1 MPAKNPRVVRAHQE
15 FEFTPE
21 QLKELKKCAK
31 DPEYFIVKYVRIQ
44 HPLLG
49 SVPFELYDFQR
60 EMIQNFQ
67 QHKYNILLASRQVG
81 KTTTV
86 GAYLLW
92 FTIFNDDK
100 TVLIVSNKN
109 SNAMEI
115 IERIRYAYESLPN
128 WLKPGVMEDGWNKHS
143 ISFDNDSRI
152 LSEATTEQ
160 SGRGLSISLLFC
172 DEFAHVKNNIQD
184 EFWTSIQPTLSTG
197 GNCIIA
203 STPNGDTNLFA
214 QLWRE
219 AESRKNEFHPRWVKW
234 DEPPGRDETFKRKQ
248 IANLGS
254 MEKWQQE
261 FECIFLSSDAT
272 LIASRFLLS
281 LNDQVSLPEP
291 NEKGFRFWSQIG
303 KGKTYLIAIDPAT
316 GTGKDFTAMEVVEFP
331 SLKQVAEWRF
341 NTMDHATMY
350 LALKWILRRIE
361 IVGGQAYFSVENNG
375 VGQALIALYQFDEEP
390 PNIGEFLCEE
400 GKDKLGFST
409 QGKSKMKACANF
421 KALLEK
427 SKYTIYS
434 KDLLTELK
442 YFVRREG
449 TWKAQIGATD
459 DCVSAYLVLTR
470 MLEEVAAYEQEAF
483 DAMYVVDED
492 GYLDDEEYDD
502 KDEGMPISVG
512 NAAFVGNGAQGNWT
526 NREDPNSFDPFAQ
539 FPQNIKRI
547 GR

>member
-21 QLKELKKCAK
+21 QLKELKRCAR
-31 DPEYFIVKYVRIQ
+31 DPEYFIVKYVKIQ
-44 HPLLG
+44 HPILG
-49 SVPFELYDFQR
+49 SIPFEMYGYQR
-60 EMIQNFQ
+60 DMIQNFQ
-67 QHKYNILLASRQVG
+67 QHKYNILLSARQTG

-86 GAYLLW
+86 GAYILW
-92 FTIFNDDK
+92 FTIFNSDK
-100 TVLIVSNKN
+100 LVLIVSNKN

-115 IERIRYAYESLPN
+115 VERIRYAYEELPN
-128 WLKPGVMEDGWNKHS
+128 WLKPGVTEDGWNKHN
-143 ISFDNDSRI
+143 IGFDNNSRI
-152 LSEATTEQ
+152 LSEATTIQ
-160 SGRGLSISLLFC
+160 SGRGLAISLLFC

-234 DEPPGRDETFKRKQ
+234 DEPPGRDDVFKKKQ

-254 MEKWQQE
+254 MEKWEQE
-261 FECIFLSSDAT
+261 FECKFLSSDAS
-272 LIASRFLLS
+272 LISSRYLLS

-291 NEKGFRFWSQIG
+291 NEKGFRFWSPIS

-331 SLKQVAEWRF
+331 SLKQIAEWRY

-427 SKYTIYS
+427 GKYAIYS

-492 GYLDDEEYDD
+492 GYLDDEEYDER
-502 KDEGMPISVG
+502 DEGMPISMG
-512 NAAFVGNGAQGNWT
+512 NAMYIGGGAQGNWT
-526 NREDPNSFDPFAQ
+526 DQNDPDSFDPFAQ
-539 FPQNIKRI
+539 FTQNIKRL